1 MAKRGVEA
9 RILTEQMVGLT
20 VELACAAWS
29 STLTMRLRFRLP
41 IQGSANQ
48 RVEQPTAGSATLSS
62 FGPWPA
68 FITDSRGYAGS
79 RACSLT
85 TGSSTV
91 LGVGGLSWRWIV
103 KTRRSVRTLG
113 QTLDRNECLWLLF
126 TFAMTLV
133 LMCQTAYAQNC
144 AACATAA
151 VLEDPVSS
159 GEWLLTKQVNEV
171 SVIFVAVRKGK
182 AVGDL
187 SQNDISVR
195 DDDKPPTAIL
205 GFRTEQALP
214 LRVGVAIDTSNSVTS
229 RFRFEQAAASAFF
242 RQAVNRDSDLGFVMG
257 FENHPTVTQDFVGD
271 PGLLSQGVE
280 RLTTGG
286 GTALYDAVRAACQK
300 LRHRPEPDMV
310 ARVLVVLSDGQNNA
324 GEVTLER
331 AIDAAQEAEVTIY
344 TISTNYTRYSV
355 ERDWAADEGNSNL
368 RKLAEQTGGRVL
380 FPANPKDVAKAFA
393 KIEEEL
399 RSRYAV
405 SYKPSEFTPDGHY
418 RAIKIEAR
426 QGGNKVEIRARKG
439 YYARA
444 ASWLSSDSSEE
455 VRTSSLR

>member
-1 MAKRGVEA
+1 ME
-9 RILTEQMVGLT
+9 T
-20 VELACAAWS
+20 
-29 STLTMRLRFRLP
+29 
-41 IQGSANQ
+41 Q
-48 RVEQPTAGSATLSS
+48 RS
-62 FGPWPA
+62 
-68 FITDSRGYAGS
+68 I
-79 RACSLT
+79 C
-85 TGSSTV
+85 
-91 LGVGGLSWRWIV
+91 
-103 KTRRSVRTLG
+103 TLG
-113 QTLDRNECLWLLF
+113 RTLDRSNCLWLLF
-126 TFAMTLV
+126 AFLATLGV
-133 LMCQTAYAQNC
+133 IQTAYAQDC
-144 AACATAA
+144 APCATNS
-151 VLEDPVSS
+151 VVDDPVSS

-195 DDDKPPTAIL
+195 DDDKAPTAIL

-214 LRVGVAIDTSNSVTS
+214 LRVGVAIDTSSSVTS

-242 RQAVNRDSDLGFVMG
+242 HQAVNRDSDLGFVMG

-271 PGLLSQGVE
+271 PDLLSQGVD

-300 LRHRPEPDMV
+300 LRHRPEQDMV

-324 GEVTLER
+324 GEVTLGR

-344 TISTNYTRYSV
+344 TISTNYTRSSA
-355 ERDWAADEGNSNL
+355 ERDSADAGNANL
-368 RKLAEQTGGRVL
+368 RQLAEQTGGRVL
-380 FPANPKDVAKAFA
+380 FPASPKDVAKSFA

-418 RAIKIEAR
+418 RTIKIEAR
-426 QGGNKVEIRARKG
+426 NTGEKVEIRARKG

-444 ASWLSSDSSEE
+444 ASWLSSDPAEE